1 MRNSNGLTSVAAKA
15 AFVIA
20 GVFTMSTVGF
30 AESQEEIDQLPVL
43 DITNLANYAPSLI
56 SDMGPANGSN
66 RLTIRGLVPTRFQE
80 NVGVY
85 VDGIDISNQGVALPY
100 GSMLS
105 NPYFFDVESVEVKKG
120 PHSAMY
126 GRNASAGAVLIT
138 TKNPGDEFGGNIS
151 IGAGDFGRTV
161 AKVSLSGPV
170 TNSLGVGLN
179 GVYHTSDGFFDNR
192 ITDNDVG
199 GGDIWGLGGTLKW
212 QATESFS
219 LRARVAYSEEELDQ
233 RAQAYVSPNASVDV
247 PAQSLTKTADALSG
261 AVRCEPVF
269 DTAAPSGTIYCDT
282 PASVFIGTMP
292 DGDDLR
298 VRLSPNALAGG
309 GDLPGGELELI
320 RFSLLLDWD
329 VGPGTITSRSGYTD
343 ANTRIFNDRDKFAF
357 QASPGDGIDLSQNV
371 QILDTDTSVEQ
382 ISQELSFAS
391 ALDGPVQFTI
401 GALYS
406 NEEVDQSDQNHYA
419 TAGGS
424 LCILSPFIPD
434 PPCYGFTG
442 TAVQPLLSSVHAA
455 KPINT
460 TERETDHLSAFGSL
474 QWDLAEDVLMTLD
487 LRYVDEEV
495 TLTGPHTMIGAGQQ
509 DAFLTGPDVT
519 DICAVGDCATADF
532 SDPATYSVIATNQYT
547 FRTTDEYWAPAAS
560 LVWSPTDNSSMYWS
574 FSQGRTPGG
583 LAATPLRS
591 VDYGIDPDHNGSP
604 NEIAFNSEKI
614 TSVELGGNVST
625 MNDTLHLNVAIFV
638 QQIDNRQIVTQNLSV
653 DFGDPADLT
662 DDANILVDSIAGEA
676 DVDVSGIE
684 LGIHWRPN
692 DHWNISAEYTHLDS
706 DYDRFTQLTTN
717 ATEIALGGCA
727 ATAWGGVPT
736 CVIDL
741 AGNEVAGVPDN
752 AFVGAVSYTAPL
764 ADTGMDWFIATNARY
779 QSERFINANNSA
791 VVGQYWISDLRLGI
805 TTDRWDVI
813 FYVDNLF
820 DDDTVQWAYQQADTA
835 NAEIRVGA
843 CVAFCANAWS
853 PAAIPA
859 SAVPTLSATNYPV
872 ATIAN
877 LPDPRRWGVRASFRF

>member
-1 MRNSNGLTSVAAKA
+1 MRNPDKVSWFVTVAA
-15 AFVIA
+15 FSIA

-30 AESQEEIDQLPVL
+30 AEQATTISPEEIDQLPVL
-43 DITNLANYAPSLI
+43 DITNLADYSPSLI
-56 SDMGPANGSN
+56 SDLGSTNGSN
-66 RLTIRGLVPTRFQE
+66 RLTVRGLVPTRFQE

-85 VDGIDISNQGVALPY
+85 VDGIDISSQGLASPY

-138 TKNPGDEFGGNIS
+138 TKDPGDEFGGKVS
-151 IGAGDFGRTV
+151 VGAGEFGRTLV
-161 AKVSLSGPV
+161 KASLSGPV
-170 TNSLGVGLN
+170 TNGLGFGLN
-179 GVYHTSDGFFDNR
+179 GAYQTGDGFFDNS
-192 ITDNDVG
+192 ITDNEVG

-233 RAQAYVSPNASVDV
+233 RAQAYVSPNASVV
-247 PAQSLTKTADALSG
+247 APAQSLGSV
-261 AVRCEPVF
+261 VRCEPAF
-269 DTAAPSGTIYCDT
+269 DTAAGSGDAFCDS
-282 PASVFIGTMP
+282 PASVLAGTMP
-292 DGDDLR
+292 EGNDLQ
-298 VRLSPNALAGG
+298 VRLSPNAG
-309 GDLPGGELELI
+309 GDDFMGGELEVI
-320 RFSLLLDWD
+320 RASLLLDWD

-343 ANTRIFNDRDKFAF
+343 ADTRIFNDRDKFAS
-357 QASPGDGIDLSQNV
+357 QASPGDGIDLSQNA
-371 QILDTDTSVEQ
+371 QILDTDTSAEQ
-382 ISQELSFAS
+382 ISQELSFTS
-391 ALDGPVQFTI
+391 AFDGPVQFTL
-401 GALYS
+401 GGLYW

-419 TAGGS
+419 TARGS
-424 LCILSPFIPD
+424 LCILSPFLDACP
-434 PPCYGFTG
+434 GTTG
-442 TAVQPLLSSVHAA
+442 TAVQPLLSSLHAA

-460 TERETDHLSAFGSL
+460 TERETDHWSAFGSL
-474 QWDLAEDVLMTLD
+474 QWDLAEDVLVTLG
-487 LRYVDEEV
+487 LRYIDEEV
-495 TLTGPHTMIGAGQQ
+495 TLTGPNTLVGAGQQ
-509 DAFLTGPDVT
+509 DAWLTGPDVT
-519 DICAVGDCATADF
+519 DICAVGDCAEVDF
-532 SDPATYSVIATNQYT
+532 SDPATYAVIATEQVT
-547 FRTTDEYWAPAAS
+547 FRTTDDYWAPAAS
-560 LVWSPTDNSSMYWS
+560 LVWSPTDSSSMYWS

-591 VDYGIDPDHNGSP
+591 VGYGIDPDHNGSP
-604 NEIAFNSEKI
+604 NETAFNLERI
-614 TSVELGGNVST
+614 TSVELGGNVAT
-625 MNDTLHLNVAIFV
+625 MNDTLHLNVAIFM
-638 QQIDNRQIVTQNLSV
+638 QKIANRQIVTQNLSL

-676 DVDVSGIE
+676 GIDVNGIE
-684 LGIHWRPN
+684 LGIHWHPN
-692 DHWNISAEYTHLDS
+692 EHWNISAEYTHLDS
-706 DYDRFTQLTTN
+706 EYNKFTQLSTD

-727 ATAWGGVPT
+727 ATAWGGVAT

-779 QSERFINANNSA
+779 QGERFINANNSV

-813 FYVDNLF
+813 FYADNLF
-820 DDDTVQWAYQQADTA
+820 DDDTVQSAYQQADTA
-835 NAEIRVGA
+835 NAKIRVGA
-843 CVAFCANAWS
+843 CVAFCQLTLS
-853 PAAIPA
+853 PPFIPATAIP
-859 SAVPTLSATNYPV
+859 TLAATNYPL